1 LAQWQVIGAAGFE
14 TEWIRSEAAKKKGT
28 ELGTNDSG
36 TSFPSNQWALI
47 LGGSSGFG
55 LATAKRLAR
64 GGLNILIVHRDRRG
78 AMKDIQ
84 PHFDELAAMDVGFH
98 TWNADAISP
107 DKRSETIDALA
118 QAIGPEGRVRV
129 LLHSIAF
136 GNLKLIAPE
145 KTEARTAGPNLA
157 SRLGVDSAKLTEI
170 ADELFEE
177 GEDGLH
183 PLTSAPV
190 YPDSSYLDEEDFSR
204 TILSMGTSLLGW
216 TQELFSRNLFA
227 QDARIFGLTSEGNE
241 VAWKGYAAVSAA
253 KVSLEALA
261 RSIAV
266 EFGPHGIRC
275 NVIQAGVTNTPA
287 LRAIPGSNQLKSQA
301 RLRNPGGRLTRPEDV
316 AGVIYLLSQD
326 EASWINGE
334 VIRVDGGEHISGAT
348 K

>member
-1 LAQWQVIGAAGFE
+1 MGSTDSSFE
-14 TEWIRSEAAKKKGT
+14 QHE
-28 ELGTNDSG
+28 
-36 TSFPSNQWALI
+36 WALI

-64 GGLNILIVHRDRRG
+64 SGLNILIVHRDRRG
-78 AMKDIQ
+78 AMKAIQ
-84 PHFDELAAMDVGFH
+84 PHFDEIAGLGTGFH

-107 DKRSETIDALA
+107 EKRSETIDAIA
-118 QAIGPEGRVRV
+118 EAIGGEGRIRV

-145 KTEARTAGPNLA
+145 KTTPRTAGPELA
-157 SRLGVDSAKLTEI
+157 QRLGVEATKLTEI
-170 ADELFEE
+170 ADELFEG

-190 YPDSSYLDEEDFSR
+190 YPDASYLDEEDFGR

-216 TQELFSRNLFA
+216 TQELFGRGLFA
-227 QDARIFGLTSEGNE
+227 DDARVFGLTSEGNE

-266 EFGPHGIRC
+266 EFGPYGIRC
-275 NVIQAGVTNTPA
+275 NVIQAGVTETPA
-287 LRAIPGSNQLKSQA
+287 LRAIPGSDQLKAQA
-301 RLRNPGGRLTRPEDV
+301 RLRNPGGRLTTPEDV
-316 AGVIYLLSQD
+316 AGVIYLLSLG
-326 EASWINGE
+326 EAGWINGE

-348 K
+348 R

>member
-1 LAQWQVIGAAGFE
+1 L
-14 TEWIRSEAAKKKGT
+14 KGIL
-28 ELGTNDSG
+28 LGRKSDGDDSRA
-36 TSFPSNQWALI
+36 SFPENEWALI

-64 GGLNILIVHRDRRG
+64 AGLNVLVVHRDRRG

-84 PHFDELAAMDVGFH
+84 PHFDELAAFGTGLH
-98 TWNADAISP
+98 IWNADAISA
-107 DKRSETIDALA
+107 DKRSETIDAIA
-118 QAIGPEGRVRV
+118 KVIGPEGRIRV

-157 SRLGVDSAKLTEI
+157 KRLGVDPAKLTEL

-183 PLTSAPV
+183 PMTSPAR

-216 TQELFSRNLFA
+216 TQELFSRGLFA
-227 QDARIFGLTSEGNE
+227 ADTRIFGLTSEGNE

-266 EFGPHGIRC
+266 EFGPYGIRC
-275 NVIQAGVTNTPA
+275 NVIQAGVTDTPA
-287 LRAIPGSNQLKSQA
+287 LRAIPGSTQLKSQA
-301 RLRNPGGRLTRPEDV
+301 RLRNPGCRLTTPEDV
-316 AGVIYLLSQD
+316 AGVIFLLSQD

-348 K
+348 R

>member
-1 LAQWQVIGAAGFE
+1 M
-14 TEWIRSEAAKKKGT
+14 
-28 ELGTNDSG
+28 GTNDSG
-36 TSFPSNQWALI
+36 SGFSKNEWALI

-84 PHFDELAAMDVGFH
+84 PHFDELAGMDVGFH
-98 TWNADAISP
+98 VWNADAIAA
-107 DKRSETIDALA
+107 DKRSETLDEIVK
-118 QAIGPEGRVRV
+118 AIGAKGRVRV

-145 KTEARTAGPNLA
+145 KVEKRTAGPNLA
-157 SRLGVDSAKLTEI
+157 QRLGVDAAKLTEI

-183 PLTSAPV
+183 PLVSQPK
-190 YPDSSYLDEEDFSR
+190 YPDTSYLDEEDFSR
-204 TILSMGTSLLGW
+204 TILAMGTSLLGW
-216 TQELFSRNLFA
+216 TQELFSRGLFA
-227 QDARIFGLTSEGNE
+227 EDARIFGLTSEGNE

-261 RSIAV
+261 RSIAL

-287 LRAIPGSNQLKSQA
+287 LRAIPGSGQLKSQA
-301 RLRNPGGRLTRPEDV
+301 RLRNPGGRLTTPEDV
-316 AGVIYLLSQD
+316 AGVIFLLSQP
-326 EASWINGE
+326 EANWINGE
-334 VIRVDGGEHISGAT
+334 LIRVDGGEHISGST

>member
-1 LAQWQVIGAAGFE
+1 MGGTRMGTTETGVGFP
-14 TEWIRSEAAKKKGT
+14 G
-28 ELGTNDSG
+28 
-36 TSFPSNQWALI
+36 NQWALI

-84 PHFDELAAMDVGFH
+84 PHFDELAGMGVGFH
-98 TWNADAISP
+98 VWNTDAISP
-107 DKRSETIDALA
+107 EKRSEALDEIA

-145 KTEARTAGPNLA
+145 KTEPRTAGKNLA
-157 SRLGVDSAKLTEI
+157 SRLGVDPAKLTEI
-170 ADELFEE
+170 ADELFEA

-183 PLTSAPV
+183 PLTSAAD
-190 YPDSSYLDEEDFSR
+190 YPDSSYLDEEDFGR
-204 TILSMGTSLLGW
+204 TILAMGTSLLGW
-216 TQELFSRNLFA
+216 TQELFSRGLFA
-227 QDARIFGLTSEGNE
+227 DDARIFGLTSEGNE

-266 EFGPHGIRC
+266 EFGPHGLRC
-275 NVIQAGVTNTPA
+275 NVIQAGVTETPA
-287 LRAIPGSNQLKSQA
+287 LRAIPGSDQLKAQA
-301 RLRNPGGRLTRPEDV
+301 RLRNPGGRLTQPEDV
-316 AGVIYLLSQD
+316 AGVIYLLCQD
-326 EASWINGE
+326 EAGWINGE
-334 VIRVDGGEHISGAT
+334 VIRVDGGEHISGST
-348 K
+348 R

>member
-1 LAQWQVIGAAGFE
+1 
-14 TEWIRSEAAKKKGT
+14 
-28 ELGTNDSG
+28 LGTNDSG
-36 TSFPSNQWALI
+36 AGFPSNEWALI

-64 GGLNILIVHRDRRG
+64 GGLNVLIVHRDRRG

-84 PHFDELAAMDVGFH
+84 PHFDELAKIAEDNGRGFH
-98 TWNADAISP
+98 VWNADAIAA
-107 DKRSETIDALA
+107 DKRSETLDEIVT
-118 QAIGPEGRVRV
+118 AIGPEGRIRV

-145 KTEARTAGPNLA
+145 KVEPRSAGPNLA
-157 SRLGVDSAKLTEI
+157 ERLGFDSAKLTEI
-170 ADELFEE
+170 ADELFEA

-183 PLTSAPV
+183 PLTSQPV
-190 YPDSSYLDEEDFSR
+190 YPDSSFLDEEDFSR
-204 TILSMGTSLLGW
+204 TILAMGTSLLGW
-216 TQELFSRNLFA
+216 TQEIFRRGLFA
-227 QDARIFGLTSEGNE
+227 DDARIFGLTSEGNE

-261 RSIAV
+261 RSIAL
-266 EFGPHGIRC
+266 EFGPYGIRC

-287 LRAIPGSNQLKSQA
+287 LRAIPGSDQLKSQA
-301 RLRNPGGRLTRPEDV
+301 RLRNPGGRLTTPEDV

-334 VIRVDGGEHISGAT
+334 VIRVDGGEHISGST
-348 K
+348 R